1 MRREKAETLHL
12 RSICASRSKILL
24 FLKKK
29 CHRVVARSPSFVERH
44 RHLFEPLRV
53 QNRDQAMLAQRSLSR
68 AHKAG
73 PALFARVMSTQSEP
87 KKLWGGRFTV
97 SGWNSGRGQRAK
109 RVNQC
114 RHTVRSP
121 LETDTTLAQ
130 GATDPLMERFNE
142 SINFD
147 KRLCFV

>member
-1 MRREKAETLHL
+1 
-12 RSICASRSKILL
+12 
-24 FLKKK
+24 
-29 CHRVVARSPSFVERH
+29 
-44 RHLFEPLRV
+44 
-53 QNRDQAMLAQRSLSR
+53 MLAQRSLSR
-68 AHKAG
+68 AHKSG
-73 PALFARVMSTQSEP
+73 PALVARAMSTQSDP

-97 SGWNSGRGQRAK
+97 SGWSSGTGRGRGEK

-121 LETDTTLAQ
+121 LKTDTTLAQ